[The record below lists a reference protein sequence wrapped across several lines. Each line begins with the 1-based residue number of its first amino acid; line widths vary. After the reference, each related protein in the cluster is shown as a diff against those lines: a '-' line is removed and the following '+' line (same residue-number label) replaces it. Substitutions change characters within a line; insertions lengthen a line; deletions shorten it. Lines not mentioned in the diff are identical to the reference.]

1 MSGSITKKTSTFGWV
16 EMGAENLNKAKQFYE
31 TIFGWT
37 GEIANIN
44 SPMPYAVMKT
54 QGKVTAGI
62 YQLTEE
68 MKMKNIP
75 PHWLTYIYVNNVNN
89 TLELAVKS
97 GGKIMQPAFD
107 VERVGRIAVVSDPS
121 GAVFAIW
128 EADENAMEMA
138 SGKFAPCW
146 YELGAKDIKIC
157 EKFYADVFGWNARK
171 DNSMGMEYVI
181 FSVNET
187 MIGGMYQIP
196 EEMKEFPSIWCIYF
210 EVADFDKTSEFAV
223 SKGAKIM
230 GLVMEYEKIGKFA
243 YLQDPQGAVFAI
255 IKSAEM

>member
-16 EMGAENLNKAKQFYE
+16 EMGAENLDKAKQFYE
-31 TIFGWT
+31 TVFGWT
-37 GEIANIN
+37 GTIAKSN
-44 SPMPYAVMKT
+44 SPMPYAVMNNNN
-54 QGKVTAGI
+54 GVTSGI

-68 MKMKNIP
+68 MKMNKIP
-75 PHWLTYIYVNNVNN
+75 PHWLAYIYVNNVNN

-97 GGKIMQPAFD
+97 GGKIIQPAFD
-107 VERVGRIAVVSDPS
+107 VDRVGRMAVVSDPS
-121 GAVFAIW
+121 GAVLAIW
-128 EADENAMEMA
+128 EADEKAMEMA

-146 YELGAKDIKIC
+146 YELGTRDIKIC
-157 EKFYADVFGWNARK
+157 EKFYADVFGWNSRK

-196 EEMKEFPSIWCIYF
+196 EEMKEYPSSWCIYF
-210 EVADFDKTSEFAV
+210 EVNDFERISGLAV
-223 SKGAKIM
+223 SNGAKII
-230 GLVMEYEKIGKFA
+230 GQVMEYEKIGKFA
-243 YLQDPQGAVFAI
+243 YLQDPQGAVFSI